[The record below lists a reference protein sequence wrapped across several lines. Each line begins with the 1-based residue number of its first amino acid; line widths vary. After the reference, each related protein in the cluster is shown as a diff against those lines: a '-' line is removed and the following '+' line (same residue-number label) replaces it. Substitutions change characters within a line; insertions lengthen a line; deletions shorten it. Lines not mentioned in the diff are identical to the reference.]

1 MAKLSSTDLLNE
13 KIRLLE
19 IKQADEA
26 KLLKEQLYL
35 TYDGLKPINLL
46 KNSAKE
52 YATSA
57 ELRETILESS
67 IILISGLISK
77 KLISLT
83 KGGPLLKLLAS
94 FLQLGSITFLTK
106 YSDKIQEFILKLI
119 ERFTASAKEDQQ
131 EEKPEEPTA

>member
-1 MAKLSSTDLLNE
+1 MAKQFPSELLKE
-13 KIRLLE
+13 RIRELE

-35 TYDGLKPINLL
+35 TYDGLKPINLI

-106 YSDKIQEFILKLI
+106 YSDKIQEFLLKFI
-119 ERFTASAKEDQQ
+119 ERFSKSTE
-131 EEKPEEPTA
+131 EEKTDEPVT